1 MICVPAGTLTLII
14 EWLDKTFTQISGADG
29 MATRFEADG
38 RLVGET
44 MSPTRIA
51 SVLEAEV
58 ARARSLLAA

>member
-38 RLVGET
+38 
-44 MSPTRIA
+44 
-51 SVLEAEV
+51 
-58 ARARSLLAA
+58 